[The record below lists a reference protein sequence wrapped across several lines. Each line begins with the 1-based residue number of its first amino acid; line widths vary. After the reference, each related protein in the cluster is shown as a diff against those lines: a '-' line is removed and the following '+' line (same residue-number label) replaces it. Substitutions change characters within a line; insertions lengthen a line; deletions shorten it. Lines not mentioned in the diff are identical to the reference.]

1 MTFDWRWSEKAEEYL
16 NPFEVLPWTSPPP
29 LPPFHALESDEP
41 ILSEAVH
48 CLPKEGRPALSSRTQ
63 TCCAALV
70 VQGDRR
76 RRHHDDHHDQE
87 DQGGGREGAIGQVAG
102 GRGGFPS

>member
-1 MTFDWRWSEKAEEYL
+1 MPFDWRRSEKAEVYL
-16 NPFEVLPWTSPPP
+16 GPFEELPWTSPPP

-41 ILSEAVH
+41 ILSEEVH
-48 CLPKEGRPALSSRTQ
+48 CLPKEGRLALSSRTQ

-76 RRHHDDHHDQE
+76 RRHHDDQE
-87 DQGGGREGAIGQVAG
+87 DLGGGREGAIGQVVG